1 MFLLLWYI
9 VTMIDSEDGYMFWKR
24 VDTMRDSDKSLKEVI
39 TNAGLNYEL
48 VKVQRSLNRIPKA
61 SDVCRIA
68 TALQVPTEWLVIGET
83 IDSIDNM
90 RVVKTG
96 ETMRVLKI
104 MQKLA
109 DSNPQLWTAVE
120 MVLEMRA

>member
-1 MFLLLWYI
+1 
-9 VTMIDSEDGYMFWKR
+9 MIDSEDGYMFWKR

-104 MQKLA
+104 TQKLA
-109 DSNPQLWTAVE
+109 DSNPQLLTAVE